1 MGNLMP
7 NNNVLFIVEGDS
19 DEVQFLRNMLGKCFA
34 QNNFQIY
41 SYKTNIH
48 ILAQVLYND
57 YPDFEDDDIDIKLVL
72 RSLETNDYKRQ
83 ILSQE
88 YRDVFLIFD
97 FDPQH
102 DTPHFDTL
110 RRMIAFFNDSTDRGK
125 LFINYPMMQ
134 SFKHFGILPDDTF
147 KDRKVNVWQI
157 SHYKELVGNE
167 SKFTDVTKYSYIMF
181 VSLAVHHI
189 RKANYL
195 LSGQYELPDLDAYFT
210 WSSLVLYD
218 LQRAMFA
225 GAGEVYVL
233 NTSMFLIMDFAP
245 AIFLHQIRTSQ
256 DKFDI

>member
-1 MGNLMP
+1 MS
-7 NNNVLFIVEGDS
+7 NNKVLFIVEGDS
-19 DEVQFLRNMLGKCFA
+19 DEVKFLKNMLEKCFA
-34 QNNFQIY
+34 QQNFQIY

-48 ILAQVLYND
+48 VLAQVLYND

-72 RSLETNDYKRQ
+72 RSLETNTYKRE

-102 DTPHFDTL
+102 DTPHFDTV
-110 RRMIAFFNDSTDRGK
+110 RRMLAFFSDSTDRGK

-134 SFKHFGILPDDTF
+134 SFKHFSVLPDDTF
-147 KDRKVNVWQI
+147 ISRKVNREQL

-167 SKFTDVTKYSYIMF
+167 SKFTDITKYSYITF

-195 LSGQYELPDLDAYFT
+195 LTGQYTLPNLDAYFS
-210 WSSLVLYD
+210 WSSLSLYD
-218 LQRAMFA
+218 LQHAMFVDK
-225 GAGEVYVL
+225 GEVYVL
-233 NTSMFLIMDFAP
+233 NTSMFMLMDFAP
-245 AIFLHQIRTSQ
+245 KTFLHQVITSH